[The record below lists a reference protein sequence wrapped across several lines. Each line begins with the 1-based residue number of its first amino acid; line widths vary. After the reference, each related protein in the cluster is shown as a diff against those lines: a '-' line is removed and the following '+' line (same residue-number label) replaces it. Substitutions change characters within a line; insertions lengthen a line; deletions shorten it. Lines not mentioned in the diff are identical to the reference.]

1 MKLYE
6 IRFTI
11 NGRRSMRYCH
21 FPRPPTLEDASKAL
35 AARLQ
40 LPHVD
45 SIHSFTDLVEANDIA
60 DVRWRLV
67 DSRPSIVAMM
77 PLPGRRP
84 GRLHE

>member
-11 NGRRSMRYCH
+11 KGRRSMRYCH
-21 FPRPPTLEDASKAL
+21 FPRSPTLEDACKAL

-40 LPHVD
+40 LSNVD
-45 SIHSFTDLVEANDIA
+45 ATRSFTELVKANDIA

-84 GRLHE
+84 GRVQE